1 MKITCAN
8 CQATLKVPE
17 GKIAD
22 DKPTTFKCPKCKE
35 PISVGGSPEEE
46 NRDPLY
52 PDTDTQDDDM
62 GFEFDDSIPDEY
74 EPPDKTFEFI
84 EDEGKTALICEP
96 DKKNRDIIKPVLDF
110 MEYHII
116 VVDDVREA
124 IRKIRYHTFDVI
136 IFNESFGT
144 KDPDKNGILI
154 YLSRLPMSIRRNIF
168 ALMLTDRFETL
179 DHMMTLGKSVNM
191 IINTK
196 NMDEFEKILEHGLS
210 SNTIFY
216 RLYLEELKNAGG
228 RL

>member
-1 MKITCAN
+1 
-8 CQATLKVPE
+8 
-17 GKIAD
+17 
-22 DKPTTFKCPKCKE
+22 
-35 PISVGGSPEEE
+35 
-46 NRDPLY
+46 
-52 PDTDTQDDDM
+52 
-62 GFEFDDSIPDEY
+62 
-74 EPPDKTFEFI
+74 
-84 EDEGKTALICEP
+84 
-96 DKKNRDIIKPVLDF
+96 
-110 MEYHII
+110 MEYHIV

-179 DHMMTLGKSVNM
+179 DNMMTLGKSVNM

-216 RLYLEELKNAGG
+216 RLYLEELKNAG
-228 RL
+228 RIA